1 MKLITFLSVYIIF
14 IINLAYQVV
23 RNRIQCIVTLLC
35 RGAGAN
41 YADVDGMTPLHL
53 AAAHCSPTLVQVSQK
68 NCQCETN

>member
-1 MKLITFLSVYIIF
+1 M
-14 IINLAYQVV
+14 

-41 YADVDGMTPLHL
+41 YADVEGMTPLHL

-68 NCQCETN
+68 NAAVKLIGITQVSLGNL